1 MWNPESFSGRNQSNM
16 TGARDWTE
24 VYEVVWWIQLVMGVL
39 SVLGSG
45 SIIVCLISQRLSR
58 KPELQP
64 LFLLSVA
71 DLLLAACWLVG
82 AVFFSLRCGVLNSL
96 CYNLHILEQIFFM
109 ASFCFTLTYVWNL
122 YQAIREKFNSCLSGH
137 SVQVSNRMSTGAK
150 TAAIL
155 SWLGPVLF
163 MLPVFVIGNM
173 NVCQTN
179 SSQPY
184 KCLLMQTD
192 ALYRTSHGH
201 QLSASC
207 SLLHTY
213 RMVVF
218 LVTFLLTLS
227 SIIVLVAKARHFHV
241 RAMASNGI
249 VGPEQR
255 AALRVLDQRVVL
267 YPLVFVLCWGSG
279 ESVQPSPRERQ
290 RRSLSCC
297 LLLSGGAGLPACGQ
311 ALHGSRQGGGW
322 PLHHSGES
330 VAETPTCGGGGSH
343 TELRSIPPP
352 PCRPSPPPLR
362 VSSTV
367 WSTAGRQCTCGGWV

>member
-1 MWNPESFSGRNQSNM
+1 
-16 TGARDWTE
+16 
-24 VYEVVWWIQLVMGVL
+24 
-39 SVLGSG
+39 
-45 SIIVCLISQRLSR
+45 QRLSR

-96 CYNLHILEQIFFM
+96 CYNLHILEQVHPPM
-109 ASFCFTLTYVWNL
+109 VLVTCCHGYSFLRSY
-122 YQAIREKFNSCLSGH
+122 SLS
-137 SVQVSNRMSTGAK
+137 
-150 TAAIL
+150 L
-155 SWLGPVLF
+155 SSAPSVLF

-227 SIIVLVAKARHFHV
+227 SIIVSFLMSSRHFHV

-267 YPLVFVLCWGSG
+267 YPLVFVLCWGSA
-279 ESVQPSPRERQ
+279 VALAFLRVAKPSTGHGRAA
-290 RRSLSCC
+290 
-297 LLLSGGAGLPACGQ
+297 AGLYITQ
-311 ALHGSRQGGGW
+311 ALTSASQGFLNCLVYGW
-322 PLHHSGES
+322 TSVHLRRVGLTALTRDANPQTPLLQSQKTRSYKG
-330 VAETPTCGGGGSH
+330 
-343 TELRSIPPP
+343 LRAF
-352 PCRPSPPPLR
+352 C
-362 VSSTV
+362 
-367 WSTAGRQCTCGGWV
+367 

>member
-1 MWNPESFSGRNQSNM
+1 
-16 TGARDWTE
+16 
-24 VYEVVWWIQLVMGVL
+24 MGVL

-267 YPLVFVLCWGSG
+267 YPLVFVLCWGSA
-279 ESVQPSPRERQ
+279 VALAFLRVAKPSTGHGRAA
-290 RRSLSCC
+290 
-297 LLLSGGAGLPACGQ
+297 AGLYITQ
-311 ALHGSRQGGGW
+311 ALTSASQGFLNCLVYGW
-322 PLHHSGES
+322 TSVHLRRVGLTALTRDANPQTPLLQSQKTRSYKG
-330 VAETPTCGGGGSH
+330 
-343 TELRSIPPP
+343 LRAF
-352 PCRPSPPPLR
+352 C
-362 VSSTV
+362 
-367 WSTAGRQCTCGGWV
+367 